1 MKKYITILLIIV
13 MALSFA
19 ACQETPENK
28 IVIGKIKDIKAKN
41 SDFFGHR
48 LLLRPFCVHRTS

>member
-41 SDFFGHR
+41 SDFFGR
-48 LLLRPFCVHRTS
+48 RNLLRPFCIHRTS

>member
-1 MKKYITILLIIV
+1 MKKYITVLLIIV

-28 IVIGKIKDIKAKN
+28 IVIGKNNVRNECKI
-41 SDFFGHR
+41 
-48 LLLRPFCVHRTS
+48 